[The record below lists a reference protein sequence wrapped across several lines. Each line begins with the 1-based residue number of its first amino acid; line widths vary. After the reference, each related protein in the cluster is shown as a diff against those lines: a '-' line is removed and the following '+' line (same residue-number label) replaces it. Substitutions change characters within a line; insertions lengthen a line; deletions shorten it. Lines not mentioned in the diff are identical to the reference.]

1 LIEGLAADGL
11 IDATSNL
18 SGKPIHII
26 AGTDD
31 VGSTPALLDIQKNIF
46 EVFGANVDLLT
57 YTEGPEAGHTTSWL
71 DPRGTMQHIYPAIS
85 ATGMSSSSDVGFS
98 SY

>member
-71 DPRGTMQHIYPAIS
+71 DPRATMQHIFPAIS

-98 SY
+98 NY

>member
-1 LIEGLAADGL
+1 MIESLAAEGL

-18 SGKPIHII
+18 SGKPVKII

-31 VGSTPALLDIQKNIF
+31 VGSPPALIDIQKSIF

-71 DPRGTMQHIYPAIS
+71 DPRATMQHVYPTIS

>member
-1 LIEGLAADGL
+1 MIESLAAEGL

-18 SGKPIHII
+18 SGKPVKII

-31 VGSTPALLDIQKNIF
+31 VGSPPALIDIQKSIF

-71 DPRGTMQHIYPAIS
+71 DPRATMQHIFPAIS

-98 SY
+98 NY